1 MKLNIGIIG
10 FGKSANRYHLPFILN
25 RENIKVKTIY
35 NRSRKIELE
44 NEYKDR
50 DINFTNNINQLL
62 EDESIKL
69 VTICTSGDTHYKFAK
84 MCLEHNKN
92 VLVEKPF
99 TSTYS
104 EAKELIELAE
114 NKGLLI
120 MPYQNRRFDSDFL
133 AVKEVI
139 ESGILGELVEI
150 ESHFD
155 YYRTEYPTFEGLK
168 TDGAFFGLGVHT
180 IDQMIYLFGKPNKVY
195 YDIRAIRNKENPDD
209 YYHVELF
216 YNEFKVIV
224 KTNHLVKSEY
234 PKFIVHG
241 SKGSFIKYG
250 IDKQEECLKNGIMPW
265 DNNFGVDP
273 SENYGILDY
282 INNNGDN
289 IIESKVTPQGD
300 YGKIYD
306 GLYDCLVN
314 GKEKLVKDFEL
325 LTVMKILE
333 CGINSE
339 TPKVIEFK

>member
-50 DINFTNNINQLL
+50 DINFTNNINHLL

-114 NKGLLI
+114 NKGLII

-133 AVKEVI
+133 AIKEVI
-139 ESGILGELVEI
+139 ESGVLGELVEI

-168 TDGAFFGLGVHT
+168 TDGTFFGLGVHT

-195 YDIRAIRNKENPDD
+195 YDIRTIRNKENPDD

-282 INNNGDN
+282 INNNGEN
-289 IIESKVTPQGD
+289 IIETKVTPRGD